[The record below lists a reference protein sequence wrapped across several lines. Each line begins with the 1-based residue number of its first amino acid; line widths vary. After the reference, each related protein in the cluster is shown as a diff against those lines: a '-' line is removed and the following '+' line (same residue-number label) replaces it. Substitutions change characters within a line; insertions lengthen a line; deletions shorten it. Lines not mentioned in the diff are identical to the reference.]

1 MRAYTHTTLTFN
13 ARIRTRSSVAAAK
26 ARFRE
31 VRRVRPASSF
41 FEVEES
47 RLARKLH
54 RLARKLQ
61 VDTLSS
67 HH

>member
-1 MRAYTHTTLTFN
+1 MHAYTHTTLIFD
-13 ARIRTRSSVAAAK
+13 ARIRTRSTVAATK
-26 ARFRE
+26 ACFRE

-61 VDTLSS
+61 FDTLSS